1 MDGAPLDESVMRRIA
16 CGAIT
21 GSGMSMADDHT
32 LGSYRSTDPQRRASE
47 PAQPNEQ
54 AGSGD
59 PLAELARLIGQS
71 DPFAEFGRSSRR
83 TARQAQAQPQATS
96 PAAAEQRYAP
106 AQEQWHAPASEQ
118 QFAADDARGRNDYG
132 AEPYGAPADYA
143 HPPDHGGEERLSAG
157 HVYEEVPLAADHQ
170 GQYHHDQRQYQQD
183 DQLHQSQQYADEQQ
197 DGYDADQYY
206 EDEAS
211 LDPHDEEMY
220 DDPPPARGRSG
231 LTTALALVGCALLG
245 TVAAY
250 GYRSYTGPAGSTQP
264 PPVITA
270 DNSTPTKIV
279 PAPGDAQSGKAA
291 PVNAGKEQLVSKQ
304 EEPVALKEPAPQ
316 PPPRVAAPPAA
327 PGLGAAPA
335 PQPPA
340 GAVTATNEP
349 KKVRTVT
356 IRPDGSDMSA
366 KPVGAPP
373 PAPPSAAAQAAP
385 KAAAARSGPISLD
398 PQGGGEPASATAGRT
413 QTAAAPSRA
422 APDATGN
429 ASGGFVVQLSSQKSE
444 SEALSSFRS
453 LQAKFPNELGGR
465 QPLIRRADL
474 GSKGVFY
481 RTLVGPFASA
491 HEASQFCSNYK
502 AAGGQCVVPNN

>member
-16 CGAIT
+16 CGANT

-47 PAQPNEQ
+47 PARPNEQ

-71 DPFAEFGRSSRR
+71 DPFAEFGRSSARR
-83 TARQAQAQPQATS
+83 TARQAQAQPQAAS

-106 AQEQWHAPASEQ
+106 AQEQWHAPAPEQ
-118 QFAADDARGRNDYG
+118 QFAADDAHGRDSYG
-132 AEPYGAPADYA
+132 ADPYGAHADYA
-143 HPPDHGGEERLSAG
+143 HPPAHAGEERLPAG
-157 HVYEEVPLAADHQ
+157 HVHDEVPLAADHQ
-170 GQYHHDQRQYQQD
+170 GQYQHD

-245 TVAAY
+245 TVGAY
-250 GYRSYTGPAGSTQP
+250 AYRSYTGPAGSTQP

-279 PAPGDAQSGKAA
+279 PATAGDPQSAKAVV
-291 PVNAGKEQLVSKQ
+291 VNAGKEQLVSKQ

-316 PPPRVAAPPAA
+316 PAPRVAAPP
-327 PGLGAAPA
+327 PAAPA
-335 PQPPA
+335 PQPSA
-340 GAVTATNEP
+340 AAATAANEP

-366 KPVGAPP
+366 RPVGAPP
-373 PAPPSAAAQAAP
+373 PAPPPSAAAPAAP
-385 KAAAARSGPISLD
+385 KAAAARSGGPISLD

-413 QTAAAPSRA
+413 QTAAAPPRP
-422 APDATGN
+422 APDATSN

-444 SEALSSFRS
+444 SEALSAFRS

-465 QPLIRRADL
+465 QPMIRRADL

-491 HEASQFCSNYK
+491 HEAGQFCSNYK

>member
-16 CGAIT
+16 CGANT

-47 PAQPNEQ
+47 PARPNEQ

-71 DPFAEFGRSSRR
+71 DPFAEFGRSSARR
-83 TARQAQAQPQATS
+83 TARQAQAQPQAAS

-106 AQEQWHAPASEQ
+106 AQEQWHAPAPEQ
-118 QFAADDARGRNDYG
+118 QFAADDAHGRDSYG
-132 AEPYGAPADYA
+132 ADPYGAHADYA
-143 HPPDHGGEERLSAG
+143 HPPAHAGEERLPAG
-157 HVYEEVPLAADHQ
+157 HVHDEVPLAADHQ
-170 GQYHHDQRQYQQD
+170 GQYQHD

-245 TVAAY
+245 TVGAY
-250 GYRSYTGPAGSTQP
+250 AYRSYTGPAGSTQP

-279 PAPGDAQSGKAA
+279 PATAGDPQSAKAVV
-291 PVNAGKEQLVSKQ
+291 VNAGKEQLVSKQ

-316 PPPRVAAPPAA
+316 PAPRVAAPPPAV
-327 PGLGAAPA
+327 PA
-335 PQPPA
+335 PQPSA
-340 GAVTATNEP
+340 AAATASNEP

-366 KPVGAPP
+366 RPVGASPSA
-373 PAPPSAAAQAAP
+373 APPSAAAPAAP
-385 KAAAARSGPISLD
+385 KAAAARSGGPISLD

-413 QTAAAPSRA
+413 QTAAAPPRP
-422 APDATGN
+422 APDATSN

-444 SEALSSFRS
+444 SEALSAFRS

-465 QPLIRRADL
+465 QPIIRRADL

-491 HEASQFCSNYK
+491 NEAGQFCSNYK

>member
-16 CGAIT
+16 CGANT

-47 PAQPNEQ
+47 PARPNEQ

-83 TARQAQAQPQATS
+83 AARQAQTPATS
-96 PAAAEQRYAP
+96 PAAAEQQYAP
-106 AQEQWHAPASEQ
+106 AQEQQ
-118 QFAADDARGRNDYG
+118 YAADDTRGRDDYG
-132 AEPYGAPADYA
+132 ADPYGAHADYA
-143 HPPDHGGEERLSAG
+143 HPPAHAGEERLPAG
-157 HVYEEVPLAADHQ
+157 HVYDEVPLAADHQ
-170 GQYHHDQRQYQQD
+170 GQYQHD

-197 DGYDADQYY
+197 DGYEADQYY

-211 LDPHDEEMY
+211 LDPHDEETY
-220 DDPPPARGRSG
+220 DDPPPARRRSG

-250 GYRSYTGPAGSTQP
+250 GYRSYTGPVGSTQP

-279 PAPGDAQSGKAA
+279 PAPAGDAQSGKAA
-291 PVNAGKEQLVSKQ
+291 QVNAGKEQLVSKQ
-304 EEPVALKEPAPQ
+304 EEPVALKEPGPQ
-316 PPPRVAAPPAA
+316 PAPRVAAPPAA
-327 PGLGAAPA
+327 PAPSAA

-340 GAVTATNEP
+340 GAATAPNEP

-373 PAPPSAAAQAAP
+373 PAAPSAAAPAAP
-385 KAAAARSGPISLD
+385 KAAAARSGGPVSLD
-398 PQGGGEPASATAGRT
+398 PQGGGEPASTTAGRT
-413 QTAAAPSRA
+413 QTAAAPTRP
-422 APDATGN
+422 APDATSN
-429 ASGGFVVQLSSQKSE
+429 ASSGFVVQLSSQKSE
-444 SEALSSFRS
+444 SEALSSFRG

-465 QPLIRRADL
+465 QPIIRRADL

>member
-16 CGAIT
+16 CGANT

-32 LGSYRSTDPQRRASE
+32 LGSYRSTDPQRRAAE
-47 PAQPNEQ
+47 PARPNEQ

-71 DPFAEFGRSSRR
+71 DPFAEFGRSSARR

-96 PAAAEQRYAP
+96 PAAAEQPYSPAPEQRYAP
-106 AQEQWHAPASEQ
+106 AQER
-118 QFAADDARGRNDYG
+118 QFAADDAHGRDVYG
-132 AEPYGAPADYA
+132 ADPYGAHADYA
-143 HPPDHGGEERLSAG
+143 HPPAHAGEERLPAG
-157 HVYEEVPLAADHQ
+157 HVYDEVPLAADHQ
-170 GQYHHDQRQYQQD
+170 GQYQHD

-245 TVAAY
+245 TVGAY
-250 GYRSYTGPAGSTQP
+250 AYRSYTGPAGSTQP

-279 PAPGDAQSGKAA
+279 PATVGDAQSGKAA

-316 PPPRVAAPPAA
+316 PAPRVAAPP
-327 PGLGAAPA
+327 AAPA

-340 GAVTATNEP
+340 GAAMAPNEP

-366 KPVGAPP
+366 RPVGAPP
-373 PAPPSAAAQAAP
+373 PALPSAAAPAAP
-385 KAAAARSGPISLD
+385 KAAAARSGGPISLD

-413 QTAAAPSRA
+413 QTAVAPPRP
-422 APDATGN
+422 APDATSN

-465 QPLIRRADL
+465 QPIIRRADL

-481 RTLVGPFASA
+481 RTVVGPFASA

>member
-1 MDGAPLDESVMRRIA
+1 MDGAPLDESVTHRVERDA
-16 CGAIT
+16 NT

-32 LGSYRSTDPQRRASE
+32 LGSYRSTDAQRRASE
-47 PAQPNEQ
+47 PARPNEQ

-71 DPFAEFGRSSRR
+71 DPFAEFGRSGARR
-83 TARQAQAQPQATS
+83 TARQAQAQTQATS
-96 PAAAEQRYAP
+96 PAATEQQWHAPAQEQQYAP
-106 AQEQWHAPASEQ
+106 AQER
-118 QFAADDARGRNDYG
+118 QFAADDARGRDDYG
-132 AEPYGAPADYA
+132 ADPYGAHGDYA
-143 HPPDHGGEERLSAG
+143 HPPAHAGEERLPAS
-157 HVYEEVPLAADHQ
+157 HVYDEVPLAADHQ
-170 GQYHHDQRQYQQD
+170 GQYHHD
-183 DQLHQSQQYADEQQ
+183 DQLHQSQQYAGEQQ

-211 LDPHDEEMY
+211 LDPRDEEMY

-245 TVAAY
+245 TVGAY
-250 GYRSYTGPAGSTQP
+250 AYRSYTGPVGSTQP

-270 DNSTPTKIV
+270 DTSTPTKIV
-279 PAPGDAQSGKAA
+279 PAGDPQSGKAA
-291 PVNAGKEQLVSKQ
+291 QDRMVNAGKEQLVSKQ

-316 PPPRVAAPPAA
+316 PAPRVAAPPAT
-327 PGLGAAPA
+327 PGAAPA

-340 GAVTATNEP
+340 GAATASNEP

-373 PAPPSAAAQAAP
+373 PAAPSAAAPAAP
-385 KAAAARSGPISLD
+385 KAAAAPRSGGPISLD

-413 QTAAAPSRA
+413 QTAAAPSRP
-422 APDATGN
+422 APDATSS

-465 QPLIRRADL
+465 QPIIRRADL

>member
-1 MDGAPLDESVMRRIA
+1 
-16 CGAIT
+16 
-21 GSGMSMADDHT
+21 MADDHT

-47 PAQPNEQ
+47 PARPNEQ

-83 TARQAQAQPQATS
+83 AARQGQAQDQVQAPS

-106 AQEQWHAPASEQ
+106 AQEQERYAPAQER
-118 QFAADDARGRNDYG
+118 QFAADDAHGRDDYRVD
-132 AEPYGAPADYA
+132 PYAAHADYA
-143 HPPDHGGEERLSAG
+143 HPPAHAGEERLPAG
-157 HVYEEVPLAADHQ
+157 HVYDEVPLAADHQ
-170 GQYHHDQRQYQQD
+170 GQYHHEQGQYD
-183 DQLHQSQQYADEQQ
+183 DQLHQSQQYASEQQ

-250 GYRSYTGPAGSTQP
+250 AYRSYTGPAGLTQP

-279 PAPGDAQSGKAA
+279 PATAGDPQSGKAA
-291 PVNAGKEQLVSKQ
+291 PDRVVNAGKEQLVSKQ
-304 EEPVALKEPAPQ
+304 EEPVALKDSAPQ
-316 PPPRVAAPPAA
+316 PAPRVAAPP
-327 PGLGAAPA
+327 PAAPA
-335 PQPPA
+335 PSAAPAPPA
-340 GAVTATNEP
+340 GAATASSEP

-366 KPVGAPP
+366 RPVGAPP
-373 PAPPSAAAQAAP
+373 PAAPTAAAPAAP
-385 KAAAARSGPISLD
+385 KAAPARSGGPISLD

-413 QTAAAPSRA
+413 QTAAAPSRP
-422 APDATGN
+422 APDAASS

-444 SEALSSFRS
+444 SEALSAFRS

-465 QPLIRRADL
+465 QPVIRRADL

-491 HEASQFCSNYK
+491 HEASQFCSNFK

>member
-1 MDGAPLDESVMRRIA
+1 
-16 CGAIT
+16 
-21 GSGMSMADDHT
+21 MADDHT
-32 LGSYRSTDPQRRASE
+32 FGSYRSTDPQQRGSE
-47 PAQPNEQ
+47 PARPDEQ

-71 DPFAEFGRSSRR
+71 DPFAEFGRSNSRR
-83 TARQAQAQPQATS
+83 AARQAQTEAHATS

-106 AQEQWHAPASEQ
+106 AQEQPY
-118 QFAADDARGRNDYG
+118 AADDARGPAEYG
-132 AEPYGAPADYA
+132 ADPYAAHADYA
-143 HPPDHGGEERLSAG
+143 HPPGHAGEERLPAG
-157 HVYEEVPLAADHQ
+157 HVYDEVPLAAAHQ
-170 GQYHHDQRQYQQD
+170 GQYHHD
-183 DQLHQSQQYADEQQ
+183 DQLHQSEQYAAEQQ

-211 LDPHDEEMY
+211 LDPDDEEMY

-250 GYRSYTGPAGSTQP
+250 GYRSYTGPAASTQP

-279 PAPGDAQSGKAA
+279 PAPAGDAQSGKAA
-291 PVNAGKEQLVSKQ
+291 PVSPGKEQLVSKQ

-316 PPPRVAAPPAA
+316 PAPRVAAPPPTAV
-327 PGLGAAPA
+327 

-340 GAVTATNEP
+340 GAAMAPSEP

-373 PAPPSAAAQAAP
+373 PVAPPNAAAPAAP
-385 KAAAARSGPISLD
+385 KSAAARSGGPISLD
-398 PQGGGEPASATAGRT
+398 PQGGEPAGASATRT
-413 QTAAAPSRA
+413 QTAAAPSRP
-422 APDATGN
+422 APDATSN
-429 ASGGFVVQLSSQKSE
+429 ASGGVLVQLSSQKSE

-465 QPLIRRADL
+465 QPVIRRADL

-491 HEASQFCSNYK
+491 HEASQFCSNFK
-502 AAGGQCVVPNN
+502 VAGGQCVVPNN

>member
-1 MDGAPLDESVMRRIA
+1 MDGAPLDESITHRVERDA
-16 CGAIT
+16 NT

-47 PAQPNEQ
+47 PARPNEP
-54 AGSGD
+54 ADSGD

-71 DPFAEFGRSSRR
+71 DPFAEFGRSSARR
-83 TARQAQAQPQATS
+83 TARQGQMQGQAQGEVQVAS
-96 PAAAEQRYAP
+96 PGAAEQRYAP
-106 AQEQWHAPASEQ
+106 AQEQ
-118 QFAADDARGRNDYG
+118 QFAADDARARDDYG
-132 AEPYGAPADYA
+132 ADPYAAHADDA
-143 HPPDHGGEERLSAG
+143 HPPAYAGEERLPAG
-157 HVYEEVPLAADHQ
+157 HVYDEVPLAADHQ
-170 GQYHHDQRQYQQD
+170 GQYHHD
-183 DQLHQSQQYADEQQ
+183 DQLHQSQQYAGEQQ

-211 LDPHDEEMY
+211 LDPQDQEMY
-220 DDPPPARGRSG
+220 DDPPPSRGRSG
-231 LTTALALVGCALLG
+231 LTTVLALVGCALLG

-250 GYRSYTGPAGSTQP
+250 AYRSYTGPAGSTQP

-279 PAPGDAQSGKAA
+279 PAPAGDPQSGKSVQA
-291 PVNAGKEQLVSKQ
+291 NAGKEQLVSKQ

-316 PPPRVAAPPAA
+316 PAPRVAAPPAA
-327 PGLGAAPA
+327 PAPSAAPA

-340 GAVTATNEP
+340 GAATAPNEP

-373 PAPPSAAAQAAP
+373 AAPSAAAPAAP
-385 KAAAARSGPISLD
+385 KAGAARSAGPVSLD
-398 PQGGGEPASATAGRT
+398 PQGGGEPAGATAGRT
-413 QTAAAPSRA
+413 QTAAAPSRPA
-422 APDATGN
+422 ADATSS
-429 ASGGFVVQLSSQKSE
+429 ASSGFVVQLSSQKSE

-465 QPLIRRADL
+465 QPIIRRADL

-491 HEASQFCSNYK
+491 HEASQFCSSYK

>member
-16 CGAIT
+16 CGANT

-32 LGSYRSTDPQRRASE
+32 LGSYRSTDPQQRAAE
-47 PAQPNEQ
+47 PARPNEQ

-71 DPFAEFGRSSRR
+71 DPFAEFGRSSSRR
-83 TARQAQAQPQATS
+83 TARPAQAQPQATS
-96 PAAAEQRYAP
+96 PAAEQRYAP
-106 AQEQWHAPASEQ
+106 AQEQWHAPAQER
-118 QFAADDARGRNDYG
+118 QFAADDAHGRDSYG
-132 AEPYGAPADYA
+132 ADPYGAQADYA
-143 HPPDHGGEERLSAG
+143 HPPAHAGEERPG
-157 HVYEEVPLAADHQ
+157 HVYDEVPLAADHQ
-170 GQYHHDQRQYQQD
+170 GQYHHD
-183 DQLHQSQQYADEQQ
+183 DQLHQSQQYAGEQQ

-231 LTTALALVGCALLG
+231 LTTVLALVGCALLG
-245 TVAAY
+245 TVGAY
-250 GYRSYTGPAGSTQP
+250 AYRSYTGPVGSTQP
-264 PPVITA
+264 PPIITA

-279 PAPGDAQSGKAA
+279 PAPAGDPQSGKAVT
-291 PVNAGKEQLVSKQ
+291 VNAGKEQLVSKQ
-304 EEPVALKEPAPQ
+304 EEPVALKDLASQPAPRVTAPPPAAAAPSAAPQ
-316 PPPRVAAPPAA
+316 PP
-327 PGLGAAPA
+327 GAA
-335 PQPPA
+335 
-340 GAVTATNEP
+340 TASNEP

-373 PAPPSAAAQAAP
+373 PAAPSAAAPAAP
-385 KAAAARSGPISLD
+385 KAAAAARSSGPISLE

-413 QTAAAPSRA
+413 QTAAAPSRP
-422 APDATGN
+422 APDATSN

>member
-16 CGAIT
+16 CGANT
-21 GSGMSMADDHT
+21 GSGMSMADDQT
-32 LGSYRSTDPQRRASE
+32 LGSYRSTDPQRRAPE
-47 PAQPNEQ
+47 PARPNEQ

-59 PLAELARLIGQS
+59 PLAELDRLIGQS
-71 DPFAEFGRSSRR
+71 DPFAEFGRSSARR
-83 TARQAQAQPQATS
+83 TARQAQAQPQATT
-96 PAAAEQRYAP
+96 PAAPEQRYAP
-106 AQEQWHAPASEQ
+106 AQEQ
-118 QFAADDARGRNDYG
+118 QFAADDAHGRDSYG
-132 AEPYGAPADYA
+132 ADPYGAHADYA
-143 HPPDHGGEERLSAG
+143 HPAAHAGEERLPAG
-157 HVYEEVPLAADHQ
+157 HVYDEVPLAADHQ
-170 GQYHHDQRQYQQD
+170 GQYQHD

-220 DDPPPARGRSG
+220 DDPPPARRRSG

-250 GYRSYTGPAGSTQP
+250 AYRSYTGPAGSTQP

-279 PAPGDAQSGKAA
+279 PATAGDPQSGKAA
-291 PVNAGKEQLVSKQ
+291 PDRVVNAGKEQLVSKQ
-304 EEPVALKEPAPQ
+304 EEPVALKDPAPQ
-316 PPPRVAAPPAA
+316 PAPRVAAPP
-327 PGLGAAPA
+327 PAAPA
-335 PQPPA
+335 SQPPA
-340 GAVTATNEP
+340 GAVTAPNEP

-373 PAPPSAAAQAAP
+373 PAAPSAAAPAAP
-385 KAAAARSGPISLD
+385 KAAARSSGPISLD

-413 QTAAAPSRA
+413 QTAAAPSRP
-422 APDATGN
+422 APDATSS

-465 QPLIRRADL
+465 QPIIRRADL

-481 RTLVGPFASA
+481 RTVVGPFASA
-491 HEASQFCSNYK
+491 HEASQFCSNFK

>member
-1 MDGAPLDESVMRRIA
+1 MDGAPLDESVTHRVERDA
-16 CGAIT
+16 NT

-47 PAQPNEQ
+47 PARPNEQ

-83 TARQAQAQPQATS
+83 AARQGQTQGQAQGEVQAAS

-106 AQEQWHAPASEQ
+106 VQEQQWHAPEQ
-118 QFAADDARGRNDYG
+118 QFADDARGRDDYG
-132 AEPYGAPADYA
+132 AHADYA
-143 HPPDHGGEERLSAG
+143 HPPAHGSEERLPGG
-157 HVYEEVPLAADHQ
+157 HVYDEVPLAAEHQ
-170 GQYHHDQRQYQQD
+170 GQYHEQGQYHHD
-183 DQLHQSQQYADEQQ
+183 DQLHQSQQYAGEQQ

-250 GYRSYTGPAGSTQP
+250 AYRSYTGPAGSTQP
-264 PPVITA
+264 PPVIAA

-279 PAPGDAQSGKAA
+279 PATAGDPQSGKAA

-316 PPPRVAAPPAA
+316 PAPRVAAPSA
-327 PGLGAAPA
+327 A

-340 GAVTATNEP
+340 SAATASNEP

-366 KPVGAPP
+366 KPVGSPP
-373 PAPPSAAAQAAP
+373 PAAPSAAAPAAP
-385 KAAAARSGPISLD
+385 KAAAARSGGPISLD

-413 QTAAAPSRA
+413 QTAAAPSRP
-422 APDATGN
+422 APDATSS

-465 QPLIRRADL
+465 QPIIRRADL

-491 HEASQFCSNYK
+491 HEASQFCSSYK